1 MNMESLV
8 LNFLGLNQSYII
20 FSISIHLF
28 IRVVVSRDR
37 ICRTASLFIFIVSP
51 WALMTFI

>member
-1 MNMESLV
+1 MMVYHEHGKPS
-8 LNFLGLNQSYII
+8 FKLGVNQS
-20 FSISIHLF
+20 FAIHLF

>member
-8 LNFLGLNQSYII
+8 LNFLGVNQSYII
-20 FSISIHLF
+20 FSIHLF